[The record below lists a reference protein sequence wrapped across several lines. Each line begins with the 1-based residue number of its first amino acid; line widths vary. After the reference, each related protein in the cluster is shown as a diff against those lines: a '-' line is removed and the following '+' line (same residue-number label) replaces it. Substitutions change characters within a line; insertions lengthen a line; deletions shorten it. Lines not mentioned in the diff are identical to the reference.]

1 MTVPDHRAV
10 AEHGEPCRVHTV
22 GGDRRVHRRSDVG
35 GREAEH
41 LAAAVAANHHA
52 LDAVRPAQRLGGGD
66 DVARVDAGP
75 DVGGRERDG
84 FVPVVLGHQGHA
96 LDREAEPLPR
106 LAQQADVACGLLAE
120 GEVLPDHDLDD
131 MQVLDQQLVDVAL
144 GGQLHEV
151 RGERH
156 HQEDVDAQFLDQL
169 GAAGQ
174 GGQLRGVA
182 AGEDDFHRMRVER
195 HQHRRHTTRP
205 GRLDGVVDQFGM
217 SAVHPVEHA
226 DRDDTSAPVRGDLI
240 LPPPALHSRKPT
252 APGEAR
258 RLHIPRS
265 GDHCLNF
272 VSVSPNG
279 DPRDLTAVAQDYLK
293 VIWTAQEW
301 SLEKVSTKML
311 AERIGVSAS
320 TASESIR
327 KLADQGLVDHEKYG
341 AVTLTDAGRRAALAM
356 VRRHRLMETFLVR
369 MLGYSW
375 DEVHDEAEVLE
386 HAVSDRMLDRI
397 DAKLGYPKRD
407 PHGDPIP
414 AADGHVPTPDAR
426 QLSVCRD
433 GETGT
438 VARISDADPEML
450 RYFETV
456 GITLDSRLMVLAR
469 RDFAG
474 MISVAIKSADA
485 RENDPGTTVE
495 LGSPAAEAIWVVA

>member
-1 MTVPDHRAV
+1 MIV
-10 AEHGEPCRVHTV
+10 
-22 GGDRRVHRRSDVG
+22 
-35 GREAEH
+35 
-41 LAAAVAANHHA
+41 N
-52 LDAVRPAQRLGGGD
+52 
-66 DVARVDAGP
+66 
-75 DVGGRERDG
+75 
-84 FVPVVLGHQGHA
+84 
-96 LDREAEPLPR
+96 
-106 LAQQADVACGLLAE
+106 
-120 GEVLPDHDLDD
+120 
-131 MQVLDQQLVDVAL
+131 
-144 GGQLHEV
+144 
-151 RGERH
+151 
-156 HQEDVDAQFLDQL
+156 
-169 GAAGQ
+169 
-174 GGQLRGVA
+174 
-182 AGEDDFHRMRVER
+182 
-195 HQHRRHTTRP
+195 
-205 GRLDGVVDQFGM
+205 
-217 SAVHPVEHA
+217 
-226 DRDDTSAPVRGDLI
+226 
-240 LPPPALHSRKPT
+240 
-252 APGEAR
+252 
-258 RLHIPRS
+258 
-265 GDHCLNF
+265 
-272 VSVSPNG
+272 PNG

-301 SLEKVSTKML
+301 SREKVSTKML

-341 AVTLTDAGRRAALAM
+341 AVTLTQAGRTAALGM

-426 QLSVCRD
+426 QLSVCED
-433 GETGT
+433 GESGI

-450 RYFETV
+450 RYFDSV

-485 RENDPGTTVE
+485 KENDPGATVD
-495 LGSPAAEAIWVVA
+495 LGSPAAEAIWVVG